1 MIIVSYH
8 PDKESPSLQL
18 PSTCNK
24 MNVKAFKIIPPVS
37 FVLFSANNL
46 SKGRVMSSES
56 FRLHLSHTW
65 LISRKKQQRRQQKQ
79 QQQQTQQQWEDDEI
93 HN

>member
-46 SKGRVMSSES
+46 SKGGVISSGS
-56 FRLHLSHTW
+56 FHLHLSHTW

-79 QQQQTQQQWEDDEI
+79 QQQQQKQQQ
-93 HN
+93 